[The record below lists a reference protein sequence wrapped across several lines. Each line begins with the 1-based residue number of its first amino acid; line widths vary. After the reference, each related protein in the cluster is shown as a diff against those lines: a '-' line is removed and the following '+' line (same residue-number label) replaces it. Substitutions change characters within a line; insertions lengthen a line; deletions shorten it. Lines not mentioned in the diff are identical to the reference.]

1 MGISLR
7 IFLINDDDSIERL
20 SLRRYERLTRND
32 PDERLPQ
39 YSGRRVRYAE
49 IVVEFD
55 QRKPVRILRIQ
66 YFIMSFDSEGRID
79 VAEQENESILAMDV
93 LPSYNIDQQPSQVID
108 ARHRFAKKRFDNK
121 YRWRP
126 TPAIEVSIVD
136 AIFGK

>member
-7 IFLINDDDSIERL
+7 IFLVNDDDSIKRIPLARFERL
-20 SLRRYERLTRND
+20 IRRD

-39 YSGRRVRYAE
+39 YSGERVRYAE
-49 IVVEFD
+49 VVVEFD
-55 QRKPVRILRIQ
+55 QRKPVRILRTQ

-79 VAEQENESILAMDV
+79 VAEQEKESMLAMDA
-93 LPSYNIDQQPSQVID
+93 LPPYNIDQQPSQIID

-121 YRWRP
+121 YRWSP
-126 TPAIEVSIVD
+126 TPEIEASIVE